1 VAAANARCLGVH
13 PYTVNDPAEMA
24 TLVDMGVSG
33 MFTNV
38 PDQLDQ
44 VLGDRAYRPKR
55 AARRAAKARRA
66 CAS

>member
-1 VAAANARCLGVH
+1 
-13 PYTVNDPAEMA
+13 
-24 TLVDMGVSG
+24 

-55 AARRAAKARRA
+55 AARRAARARRA
-66 CAS
+66 CAPN